1 MQEVEGS
8 SRRENS
14 AKRVRVRGGNKQ
26 QKKENTIGE
35 NVKL

>member
-14 AKRVRVRGGNKQ
+14 AKRVRGGNKQ
-26 QKKENTIGE
+26 QKNENTIGE